1 MNSICR
7 GWNRCDDKP
16 NERKRSAKG
25 SMTNNTRIDV
35 CSGQMCTVIHSRRCM
50 WEPPLYSYRD
60 EFNKHVHQHNKKP
73 FLLNVSRMCT
83 NAQNICMRWNCAKR
97 EKERDWI
104 SSSSSNDS
112 SNKRQRRKE
121 KRKCTHN
128 IKRADANGNNNVRWI
143 GYFSSDRSC
152 IICGI
157 FTYMYASVGAV
168 YATVDAVLCF
178 VVC

>member
-1 MNSICR
+1 MQWANVH
-7 GWNRCDDKP
+7 CDSQSKVP
-16 NERKRSAKG
+16 
-25 SMTNNTRIDV
+25 V
-35 CSGQMCTVIHSRRCM
+35 

-104 SSSSSNDS
+104 SSSSSIDS